1 MEFTSMDES
10 EIAAGLL
17 LKTPRLADL
26 EFVVNIQDQ
35 LTKFAKLGQIL
46 ARPASGL
53 CEAGPSH
60 PHLSKFCWPWW
71 RTPACPALRAVW
83 EAYNEM
89 GGTFGCSVRCIRF
102 HFV

>member
-17 LKTPRLADL
+17 LKAPRLADL

-60 PHLSKFCWPWW
+60 PHLSKFCF
-71 RTPACPALRAVW
+71 LAV
-83 EAYNEM
+83 EDPGM
-89 GGTFGCSVRCIRF
+89 PSSPRCLGGVQ
-102 HFV
+102 

>member
-17 LKTPRLADL
+17 LKAPRLADL

-46 ARPASGL
+46 ARP
-53 CEAGPSH
+53 
-60 PHLSKFCWPWW
+60 
-71 RTPACPALRAVW
+71 RLRAVRSGPLASALVKILLAVV
-83 EAYNEM
+83 EDPGM
-89 GGTFGCSVRCIRF
+89 PSSPRCLGGVQ
-102 HFV
+102 